1 MSKQERH
8 GWTIV
13 AALFVNLLLVFGGG
27 YNSAGVFITPLIKQ
41 FGWSH
46 AQVSSL
52 QAVLALAAGVFVVPV
67 GWLLDRVE
75 ARVVMVAGIILAG
88 SGYLVASRADSY
100 AVMLAAYS
108 ILGVGIAAATLLPAS
123 MVAANWFQARRGIAL
138 GVTMAGTALGGS
150 LMTLVANHAIMLS
163 GWRAG
168 YVALAVPMFIVAIPV
183 VILIVRTRPAA
194 SAAGPVSVADATAS
208 LPGLEVA
215 EALRGRSFWMICI
228 TQFCFA
234 LAVAGGGL
242 HLITYLI
249 NVGYAPSSAARVMST
264 LFLALAIG
272 KLAYGF
278 VADRFSGRLSLFVA
292 LSVTAGGLLMVLS
305 LSNRLMLV
313 PFILVFGLS
322 FGTPLVLVPVVMVES
337 LGLKRFG
344 SLSGLAGLPNTLGA
358 FLGPVI
364 GGKLFDVTGSYTL
377 TFELFALILFV
388 GAISVLGCVPYAR
401 VQSAQAPVAAPSP
414 TAA

>member
-1 MSKQERH
+1 
-8 GWTIV
+8 
-13 AALFVNLLLVFGGG
+13 
-27 YNSAGVFITPLIKQ
+27 
-41 FGWSH
+41 
-46 AQVSSL
+46 
-52 QAVLALAAGVFVVPV
+52 
-67 GWLLDRVE
+67 
-75 ARVVMVAGIILAG
+75 
-88 SGYLVASRADSY
+88 
-100 AVMLAAYS
+100 
-108 ILGVGIAAATLLPAS
+108 
-123 MVAANWFQARRGIAL
+123 MVAANWFQTRRGIAL
-138 GVTMAGTALGGS
+138 GFTMAGTALGGS
-150 LMTLVANHAIMLS
+150 LMTLAANHAIVRG

-168 YVALAVPMFIVAIPV
+168 YVTLALPMFVVAIPV
-183 VILIVRTRPAA
+183 VLLMVRTRPAA
-194 SAAGPVSVADATAS
+194 SAAVPVSVADATAS

-215 EALRGRSFWMICI
+215 EALRGRSFWLICI

-249 NVGYAPSSAARVMST
+249 NVGYSASSAASVMST

-278 VADRFSGRLSLFVA
+278 VADRFSGRISLFVA
-292 LSVTAGGLLMVLS
+292 LSVTALGLLMVLS
-305 LSNRLMLV
+305 LSIRLMLV

-388 GAISVLGCVPYAR
+388 GAVAVLGCVPFAR
-401 VQSAQAPVAAPSP
+401 AQSAEAAVAAPSP

>member
-1 MSKQERH
+1 MSKEERR
-8 GWTIV
+8 GWIII
-13 AALFVNLLLVFGGG
+13 AALFVNLLVVFGGG
-27 YNSAGVFITPLIKQ
+27 YNSGGVFLTPLIKQ

-52 QAVLALAAGVFVVPV
+52 QATLALAAGIFVVPV

-75 ARVVMVAGIILAG
+75 ARVVMVGGIVLAG
-88 SGYLVASRADSY
+88 LGYLVASRADSY
-100 AVMLAAYS
+100 ALMLGAYS
-108 ILGVGIAAATLLPAS
+108 ILGVGIAAGTLLPAS
-123 MVAANWFQARRGIAL
+123 MVAANWFEAKRGLAL

-150 LMTLVANHAIMLS
+150 LMTLVATRAIMLG

-168 YVALAVPMFIVAIPV
+168 YVALAVPMFVVAIPV
-183 VILIVRTRPAA
+183 VLLIVRTRPAA
-194 SAAGPVSVADATAS
+194 SSTASVSVADGSAN
-208 LPGLEVA
+208 LPGLEVG

-228 TQFCFA
+228 AQFCFA

-249 NVGYAPSSAARVMST
+249 NVGYTPLNAARVMST
-264 LFLALAIG
+264 LFLTLAVG
-272 KLAYGF
+272 KLGYGF
-278 VADRFSGRLSLFVA
+278 FSDRFSGRASLFVA
-292 LSVTAGGLLMVLS
+292 LSVTAVGLLLVLT
-305 LSNRLMLV
+305 LSNRGMLI
-313 PFILVFGLS
+313 PFIIVFGLS
-322 FGTPLVLVPVVMVES
+322 FGAPLVLVPVVMVES
-337 LGLKRFG
+337 LGLRRFG

-364 GGKLFDVTGSYTL
+364 GGRLFDVTGSYTL

-388 GAISVLGCVPYAR
+388 GAISVLGCIPLSR
-401 VQSAQAPVAAPSP
+401 TQATQATVAAPSP

>member
-1 MSKQERH
+1 MSKEERR
-8 GWTIV
+8 GWIIV
-13 AALFVNLLLVFGGG
+13 AALFVNLLVVFGGG
-27 YNSAGVFITPLIKQ
+27 YNSGGVFLTPLIKQ

-52 QAVLALAAGVFVVPV
+52 QATLALAAGIFVVPV

-75 ARVVMVAGIILAG
+75 ARIVMVGGIVLAG
-88 SGYLVASRADSY
+88 LGYLAASRADSY
-100 AVMLAAYS
+100 VVMLVAYS
-108 ILGVGIAAATLLPAS
+108 ILGVGIAAGTLLPAS
-123 MVAANWFQARRGIAL
+123 MVAANWFAAKRGLAL

-150 LMTLVANHAIMLS
+150 LMTLVANRAIMMG

-168 YVALAVPMFIVAIPV
+168 YVALAVPMFVIAIPV
-183 VILIVRTRPAA
+183 VLALVRTRPV
-194 SAAGPVSVADATAS
+194 SATAPASVADASAN

-228 TQFCFA
+228 AQFCFA
-234 LAVAGGGL
+234 LSVAGGGL

-249 NVGYAPSSAARVMST
+249 TVGYTSLNAARVMST
-264 LFLALAIG
+264 LFLTLAVG
-272 KLAYGF
+272 KLVYGLL
-278 VADRFSGRLSLFVA
+278 ADRLGGRISLFVA
-292 LSVTAGGLLMVLS
+292 LSVTAFGLLLVLT
-305 LSNRLMLV
+305 LSNRGMLL
-313 PFILVFGLS
+313 PFILIFGLS
-322 FGTPLVLVPVVMVES
+322 FGAPLVLVPVVMVES

-344 SLSGLAGLPNTLGA
+344 SLLGLAGLPNTLGA

-364 GGKLFDVTGSYTL
+364 GGRLFDVTGSYTL

-388 GAISVLGCVPYAR
+388 GAISVLGCIPFSR
-401 VQSAQAPVAAPSP
+401 AQAAHATVAAASP

>member
-1 MSKQERH
+1 MSKQERQ
-8 GWTIV
+8 GWIIV

-52 QAVLALAAGVFVVPV
+52 QAVLALAAGVFVVPI

-75 ARVVMVAGIILAG
+75 ARFVMVAGIVLAG

-138 GVTMAGTALGGS
+138 GFTMAGTALGGS
-150 LMTLVANHAIMLS
+150 LMTLAANHAIVRG

-168 YVALAVPMFIVAIPV
+168 YVTLAVPMFVVAIPV
-183 VILIVRTRPAA
+183 VLLMVRTRPAA
-194 SAAGPVSVADATAS
+194 SAAAPVSVADATAS

-228 TQFCFA
+228 AQFCFA

-249 NVGYAPSSAARVMST
+249 NVGYSASSAASVMST

-278 VADRFSGRLSLFVA
+278 VADRFSGRISLFVA
-292 LSVTAGGLLMVLS
+292 LSVTAVGLLMVLS

-344 SLSGLAGLPNTLGA
+344 SLAGLAGLPNTLGA

-388 GAISVLGCVPYAR
+388 GAISVLGCVPFAR
-401 VQSAQAPVAAPSP
+401 VQPAAAAVATPSP